1 MSQSAATA
9 IEVAEQRAL
18 AMAALA
24 EPQRDMMIALGI
36 LSGVVVDGRR
46 RFERLTIGPL
56 VETITVFEGTFG
68 PGEGG

>member
-1 MSQSAATA
+1 
-9 IEVAEQRAL
+9 
-18 AMAALA
+18 MAALA